1 MVHIEI
7 DGIEYRFFD
16 HLYAV
21 SRCGKVLRK
30 HQPYTP
36 HLHNHGYLCL
46 GRQRLM
52 HRVVAKCWLESFDPR
67 KHVHHIN
74 GDKTDNRADNLECL
88 TQREHMID
96 RHSDLLGAFGKY
108 TRTTE
113 MIATLRNR
121 RTGAITSDETRVKQS
136 NALLGKT
143 RPYFTR
149 AAHSEESKK
158 ARSLNHVKNVSCT
171 IMGKVY
177 RSFAEASIATGI
189 HRFTLRK
196 RCLSK
201 NFPDYVI

>member
-1 MVHIEI
+1 MLHIEI

-36 HLHNHGYLCL
+36 IERKDGYLSI

-74 GDKTDNRADNLECL
+74 GVKSDNRAENLECMTQSDHNHHHTVPSGAYHWTEERREKL
-88 TQREHMID
+88 RQYRTGRTTSEETKTKQRE
-96 RHSDLLGAFGKY
+96 
-108 TRTTE
+108 
-113 MIATLRNR
+113 
-121 RTGAITSDETRVKQS
+121 
-136 NALLGKT
+136 ALIGKT
-143 RPYFTR
+143 RPYFAR
-149 AAHSEESKK
+149 AAHSDESRK
-158 ARSLNHVKNVSCT
+158 ARSVGHVRNQSCSVNGV
-171 IMGKVY
+171 MY

-201 NFPDYVI
+201 NFPEYVIFQK